1 MRPIASRNTITRLIL
16 EKMSELGGLTLD
28 AFFPRYYS
36 YTRISRLLFGLDKAR
51 KISPLL
57 SRLQKQGLVARSG
70 VRRKSSWVIT
80 EKGRMLLQKENSLT
94 TRIIPPR
101 DDIIR
106 LVIFDIPEH
115 DRKKRDLLRV
125 ELTSYNFSQFQKSV
139 WIGHNP
145 LPEEFIEFLDAHLLE
160 KKVHIFSVKERGTIG
175 KV

>member
-51 KISPLL
+51 KISPRTLSTLL

-94 TRIIPPR
+94 TLIIPPR

-160 KKVHIFSVKERGTIG
+160 KKVHIFS
-175 KV
+175 